1 MVVSLAR
8 WRPRLGAFAAALA
21 LTTQGF
27 AQPAPAPAAADVPP
41 PPAAA
46 PVPPAPP
53 GAADAPPPAAAPAA
67 LPAPAPAPAP
77 ALQPSP
83 FTGQPVAAQP
93 YAPSAQ
99 PPPYAPAAPSAQP
112 PPYASAAPPPVDTGS
127 DTQEPPKR
135 RKAIPL
141 SGFRFGYGAYAGGS
155 IDFRGQCAGSCP
167 LSLRN
172 GNEAVTETTRALLG
186 YDLMFGPEPISL
198 GFGFW
203 FTTGTTLDSE
213 SDVLSERSIG
223 WEFATPF
230 MLGAVVPVAD
240 EIALRFGA
248 FGGPDLLFADR
259 RSAQGRDGEAYE
271 SLCDRLGSQ
280 IDECDVS
287 SPTRFTWI
295 YGFHAGPVFRVSSMN
310 TIGAE
315 LLVQRMD
322 VGLFDLDAEGPGWR
336 GEQTYDYS
344 AWKLWLVLTV
354 GLGK

>member
-1 MVVSLAR
+1 MSGLSFVVSLAR
-8 WRPRLGAFAAALA
+8 LDKRMCAFTATLA
-21 LTTQGF
+21 LSTPAF
-27 AQPAPAPAAADVPP
+27 AQPAPAPAAA
-41 PPAAA
+41 
-46 PVPPAPP
+46 PAP
-53 GAADAPPPAAAPAA
+53 APAAAPAPEPAPAPA
-67 LPAPAPAPAP
+67 LAPAPVLAPAPAPAPAP
-77 ALQPSP
+77 AIQPSP
-83 FTGQPVAAQP
+83 FTGQPPAAQP

-99 PPPYAPAAPSAQP
+99 APPYAPAAPP
-112 PPYASAAPPPVDTGS
+112 PADSGPA
-127 DTQEPPKR
+127 TQEAPRK

-141 SGFRFGYGAYAGGS
+141 SGFRFGYGAYASGS

-230 MLGAVVPVAD
+230 MLGAVVPIAD

-287 SPTRFTWI
+287 SPTRFTWL
-295 YGFHAGPVFRVSSMN
+295 YGFHAGPVFRVSSVN